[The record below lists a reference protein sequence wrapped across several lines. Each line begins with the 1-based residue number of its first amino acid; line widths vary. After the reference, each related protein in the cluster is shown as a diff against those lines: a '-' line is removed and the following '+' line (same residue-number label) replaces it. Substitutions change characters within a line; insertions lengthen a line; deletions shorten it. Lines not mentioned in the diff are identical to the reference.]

1 MAAVDPRGPAA
12 PIFQSALTSDPDE
25 IEIIQKDPFFYDGDI
40 LNKTAYEVLKMNA
53 ICREIVEGIKV
64 KTPTSSRLPFLSP
77 QNRFLSYAS
86 TGVMIKSA

>member
-1 MAAVDPRGPAA
+1 MAAIDPRGPAA

-53 ICREIVEGIKV
+53 ICKEIVQDIKV
-64 KTPTSSRLPFLSP
+64 ETQR
-77 QNRFLSYAS
+77 
-86 TGVMIKSA
+86 